1 MQEPTATRKSLWL
14 TIKAEEVVNQENR
27 LEMIKREMK
36 RFVVCIG
43 VLLSVMLSAEAQTY
57 VNPILGGDYPDPT
70 IMREGKDYY
79 MTHSAFDY
87 QPGLTVWHSRDLVNW
102 EPISYALK
110 TYLGSVW
117 APDICKYKDRYYIYF
132 TVASR
137 PRSNYVVWAKSPYG
151 PWSDPINLQ
160 VQNIDPC
167 HVVGED
173 GSRWLFMSGGKR
185 VKLRDDGLSIVPGTE
200 EVVYKGWP
208 IPEDWITEGMAL
220 EGPKL
225 RKIGKYFYYMNAEG
239 GTAGP
244 PTSHMVVQARSESIN
259 GPWVDAPNNPL
270 IHTWSNDERWWSKG
284 HGSIIDT
291 PDGQWVIVYHSY
303 ENGFTNLGRQTLM
316 EPIYLGKDG
325 WFHRYDSID
334 VAKPIACPI
343 KNHEPVPM
351 IHLSEFRLGLEWKF
365 YKAFNPERVK
375 VEDGVLTLQAQG
387 TDPGTS
393 APLMFVAGAHRY
405 QIEAEIEL
413 QGDVTAGLVL
423 YYNSQFYQG
432 TGFDHEKRYRYRKGG
447 ATRSGVHAQKTTR
460 LWLRL
465 QNYDSIVTGW
475 WSVDGK
481 NWKRETWGMDCSG
494 YNHNTL
500 YEFQS
505 VLPGVFAAGNGQAV
519 FRNFKYTSE

>member
-1 MQEPTATRKSLWL
+1 
-14 TIKAEEVVNQENR
+14 
-27 LEMIKREMK
+27 MK
-36 RFVVCIG
+36 RFVACIG
-43 VLLSVMLSAEAQTY
+43 VLLAVMLSANAQTY

-151 PWSDPINLQ
+151 PWSDPINL
-160 VQNIDPC
+160 
-167 HVVGED
+167 
-173 GSRWLFMSGGKR
+173 
-185 VKLRDDGLSIVPGTE
+185 TE

-334 VAKPIACPI
+334 VAKPIRAQWLRVNDSRFTVNGPLDQRSLARQERS
-343 KNHEPVPM
+343 KR
-351 IHLSEFRLGLEWKF
+351 LSEFRLGLEWKF

-375 VEDGVLTLQAQG
+375 VADGVLTLQAQG

>member
-1 MQEPTATRKSLWL
+1 
-14 TIKAEEVVNQENR
+14 
-27 LEMIKREMK
+27 
-36 RFVVCIG
+36 
-43 VLLSVMLSAEAQTY
+43 
-57 VNPILGGDYPDPT
+57 
-70 IMREGKDYY
+70 
-79 MTHSAFDY
+79 
-87 QPGLTVWHSRDLVNW
+87 
-102 EPISYALK
+102 
-110 TYLGSVW
+110 
-117 APDICKYKDRYYIYF
+117 
-132 TVASR
+132 
-137 PRSNYVVWAKSPYG
+137 
-151 PWSDPINLQ
+151 
-160 VQNIDPC
+160 
-167 HVVGED
+167 
-173 GSRWLFMSGGKR
+173 
-185 VKLRDDGLSIVPGTE
+185 
-200 EVVYKGWP
+200 
-208 IPEDWITEGMAL
+208 
-220 EGPKL
+220 
-225 RKIGKYFYYMNAEG
+225 
-239 GTAGP
+239 
-244 PTSHMVVQARSESIN
+244 
-259 GPWVDAPNNPL
+259 
-270 IHTWSNDERWWSKG
+270 
-284 HGSIIDT
+284 
-291 PDGQWVIVYHSY
+291 
-303 ENGFTNLGRQTLM
+303 
-316 EPIYLGKDG
+316 
-325 WFHRYDSID
+325 
-334 VAKPIACPI
+334 
-343 KNHEPVPM
+343 M
-351 IHLSEFRLGLEWKF
+351 IHLSEFRLGLDWKF

-519 FRNFKYTSE
+519 FRNFKYISE

>member
-36 RFVVCIG
+36 RFVACIG
-43 VLLSVMLSAEAQTY
+43 VLLAVMLSAEAQTY

-291 PDGQWVIVYHSY
+291 PDGQS
-303 ENGFTNLGRQTLM
+303 GAS
-316 EPIYLGKDG
+316 DA
-325 WFHRYDSID
+325 D
-334 VAKPIACPI
+334 
-343 KNHEPVPM
+343 
-351 IHLSEFRLGLEWKF
+351 
-365 YKAFNPERVK
+365 
-375 VEDGVLTLQAQG
+375 G
-387 TDPGTS
+387 TD
-393 APLMFVAGAHRY
+393 
-405 QIEAEIEL
+405 I
-413 QGDVTAGLVL
+413 
-423 YYNSQFYQG
+423 
-432 TGFDHEKRYRYRKGG
+432 
-447 ATRSGVHAQKTTR
+447 
-460 LWLRL
+460 LR
-465 QNYDSIVTGW
+465 
-475 WSVDGK
+475 
-481 NWKRETWGMDCSG
+481 
-494 YNHNTL
+494 
-500 YEFQS
+500 
-505 VLPGVFAAGNGQAV
+505 
-519 FRNFKYTSE
+519 